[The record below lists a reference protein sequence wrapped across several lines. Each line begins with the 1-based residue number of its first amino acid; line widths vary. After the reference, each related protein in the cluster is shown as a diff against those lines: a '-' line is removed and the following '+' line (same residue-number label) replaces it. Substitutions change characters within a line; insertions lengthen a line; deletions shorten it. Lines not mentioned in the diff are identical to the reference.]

1 MGPAKYVETGRTLM
15 KRNAVTN
22 GLNKVTG
29 KTEVLE
35 LKLDTDAV
43 DDVGRLDCRSFEA
56 LGVYSRIRK
65 CFCCLYKDRAS
76 APLHFLTSFNTSS

>member
-1 MGPAKYVETGRTLM
+1 MRPTKYVETGRTLM

-22 GLNKVTG
+22 GLIKVTG

-43 DDVGRLDCRSFEA
+43 DDVGRLDCRRHEA
-56 LGVYSRIRK
+56 LGVK
-65 CFCCLYKDRAS
+65 NTKV
-76 APLHFLTSFNTSS
+76 FLLSMKRPSKRSVALLS

>member
-1 MGPAKYVETGRTLM
+1 MRYSRVVGLMGPTKYVETGRTLM

-35 LKLDTDAV
+35 LKLDTGAV
-43 DDVGRLDCRSFEA
+43 DDVGRLDCRRFEA
-56 LGVYSRIRK
+56 LGVYQ
-65 CFCCLYKDRAS
+65 
-76 APLHFLTSFNTSS
+76 NTKVLLLSI